1 MKMSLCDLA
10 LILKSLSDE
19 TRLKIV
25 VMLSKGQLCACKIL
39 EEFNIT
45 QPTLSYHM
53 KTLVDCE
60 LVIAEKNGKWVYYSL
75 NEEMLKGIETFV
87 KGLIDAEKTGG
98 CDLNECG
105 E

>member
-10 LILKSLSDE
+10 VILKSLSDE

-39 EEFNIT
+39 EEFKIT

-53 KTLVDCE
+53 KTLVECE
-60 LVIAEKNGKWVYYSL
+60 LVIAEKKGKWVYYSL
-75 NEEMLKGIETFV
+75 NEEMLKEIQTFFR
-87 KGLIDAEKTGG
+87 GLIDTEKTGG